1 MRVRSEDDFKYV
13 MQDVEKLYFGARYSY
28 NELMVNQDVPFKFKT
43 IIEKYLTDNVD
54 KESTL
59 ESIFYY
65 LSEDDFAYRV
75 FRQLRV
81 RVRVSQ
87 YKKAYTPDSKE
98 DKQYSEKVYSVSELS
113 GLSPD
118 EKKQKGIIIR
128 EIIISKLGLFAFSI

>member
-65 LSEDDFAYRV
+65 LSEDDFTYRV

-87 YKKAYTPDSKE
+87 YKKAYTDSNE

-118 EKKQKGIIIR
+118 EKKEKGIIIR
-128 EIIISKLGLFAFSI
+128 EIILSKLGLFAFSI

>member
-28 NELMVNQDVPFKFKT
+28 DELMVNQDVPFKFKT

-65 LSEDDFAYRV
+65 LSEDDFTYRV

-87 YKKAYTPDSKE
+87 YKKAYTDSNE

-113 GLSPD
+113 RLSPD
-118 EKKQKGIIIR
+118 EKKEKGIIIR
-128 EIIISKLGLFAFSI
+128 EIILSKLGLFAFSI